1 MLEVGSEIWI
11 YIFIA
16 MLAIVLIY
24 YIKNFTKLKIE
35 IRKRNRSGL
44 PLQAIGY
51 LEMDND
57 GSAGEV
63 RLPGCGSL
71 PSVGRV
77 IVDKQAGRECG
88 FVEVVSTDIEDES
101 VTPRYKQAGYLCF
114 NGDNIIDKFGYV
126 YRQEKGSKERVVIGY
141 CARPSDP
148 NTPTIYGERNW
159 RTLWLKCTLNFYAGL
174 PKIEKTEGE
183 TEQKKSVEAN
193 CNITNNVAKLVGI
206 NDDKQAAADEQLVE
220 EPYFEPIADD
230 EPSQPTDAAVAEEPV
245 LEPAVTEEPKSEPKA
260 VEAVEEQPVEEQ
272 PVEET
277 PEEKSEEKAVEKS
290 EEAEDKKADKKKKKA
305 KKKKITKE
313 PMASASFIGFHSSL
327 KDYLPAEARA
337 CAFAALAG
345 DLRQGQ
351 YSEYYKAQPYGW
363 KDTALLSSLIYS
375 ALFLVLYFG
384 HRIVG
389 KTLVGENFEDIFVI
403 FILIG
408 MYYLLWMLVRLV
420 KIDCIE
426 NSNSFQ
432 KTLDLLNKNV
442 GLKGFNITILILS
455 LFAFYFSLMSANID
469 LIPLIWAIAWGV
481 FTNML
486 LKGANTSWI
495 ISTSYNEKDS
505 NRDSKEEVENPIGD
519 ISRTYEWELD
529 ATYSSQQLSG
539 SLTLYFTAQDMAD
552 MRQCNPF
559 FAQRKDK
566 SDKDYILDMFGFLKE
581 HRSFMARVR
590 YIAKYIDEAITEH
603 SLTPF
608 DKIQFTLDFV
618 QEPNIRFVENQDCK
632 SVNNYEDYIRYPDET
647 LYDKEGDCNSKS
659 LLAAMLFHEM
669 GYNVMYLASRKF
681 KHSAIGIEFTQKEVD
696 EMSYGSKGDE
706 MFIREGGKFYLYC
719 ETTGDRYKI
728 GKPID
733 GMSVNDFEEKVLLNV
748 ESELPTEEKS
758 QEKSVIYNWDLSSA
772 TEAQLHGNLVLK
784 FNYDDVDMLRT
795 CNPFRTYG
803 YDTNTYDANVS
814 SMFKYLCE
822 SESNTR
828 NVQTVAN
835 YIKRK
840 IDGAKLSDLDM
851 VQFVLNFVQMPNIA
865 YQIDEECMSI
875 GYQKEYMRFPDE
887 TLCDKEGDCDC
898 KSFLAANILH
908 CLGYNVLFLLSNKL
922 KHAAIAV
929 ECKNEWFDVIASSNI
944 DDIKLEH
951 NGRHYVF
958 CECTGENNV
967 VGFIK
972 EGDSIKD
979 FETIVELPA

>member
-11 YIFIA
+11 YLFIA

-24 YIKNFTKLKIE
+24 YIRNFTKLKVE
-35 IRKRNRSGL
+35 IRKKNRPGL
-44 PLQAIGY
+44 PLQEIGY

-63 RLPGCGSL
+63 RLPGCGSM

-77 IVDKQAGRECG
+77 IVEKRAGRESG

-101 VTPRYKQAGYLCF
+101 VSPRYKQAGYLCF

-126 YRQEKGSKERVVIGY
+126 YRQEKGSKERVVVGY

-174 PKIEKTEGE
+174 PKIEKTEGG
-183 TEQKKSVEAN
+183 TEQKKSVEAH
-193 CNITNNVAKLVGI
+193 CNVSGGAKLMGI
-206 NDDKQAAADEQLVE
+206 NDDKEVVAEESAAVE
-220 EPYFEPIADD
+220 EKPIEVQSEPQPEVTVAEPIA
-230 EPSQPTDAAVAEEPV
+230 EPVAEQT
-245 LEPAVTEEPKSEPKA
+245 PAEAPAETPGETPKEKA
-260 VEAVEEQPVEEQ
+260 
-272 PVEET
+272 EET
-277 PEEKSEEKAVEKS
+277 PAETPKEKPEEKPVEQSEKAK
-290 EEAEDKKADKKKKKA
+290 DKKAEKKKKKA

-313 PMASASFIGFHSSL
+313 PMASVSFVGFHSSL
-327 KDYLPAEARA
+327 KDYLPVEARA

-351 YSEYYKAQPYGW
+351 YSEFYKAQPYGW

-384 HRIVG
+384 YRIAG
-389 KTLVGENFEDIFVI
+389 KTLAGEYYEDIFVI
-403 FILIG
+403 FILVG

-432 KTLDLLNKNV
+432 KTLDLLNKNLS
-442 GLKGFNITILILS
+442 LKGFNLAIVIMS
-455 LFAFYFSLMSANID
+455 PFAFYFSLLSGNLD
-469 LIPLIWAIAWGV
+469 LLPLIWAIVWGV
-481 FTNML
+481 VTNMM
-486 LKGANTSWI
+486 LKGAGASWV

-505 NRDSKEEVENPIGD
+505 NRDSKEEVENPTGD
-519 ISRTYEWELD
+519 ISRTYEWDLD
-529 ATYSSQQLSG
+529 ATYSSQQLHG
-539 SLTLYFTAQDMAD
+539 NLTLYFTAQDMAD

-566 SDKDYILDMFGFLKE
+566 SDKDYILDMFGFLEE
-581 HRSFMARVR
+581 HGSFMARVR

-618 QEPNIRFVENQDCK
+618 QEPNIRFVSNKDCK

-681 KHSAIGIEFTQKEVD
+681 KHSAIGIEFTQKDVD

-733 GMSVNDFEEKVLLNV
+733 GMSVNDFEEKVIIRKP
-748 ESELPTEEKS
+748 EDSTEATPS
-758 QEKSVIYNWDLSSA
+758 SEKSVIYNWDLTSVMG
-772 TEAQLHGNLVLK
+772 AQLHGNLVLK
-784 FNYDDVDMLRT
+784 FTNDEIEALRGI
-795 CNPFRTYG
+795 NPFRTYG
-803 YDTNTYDANVS
+803 YDANTYDANVRT
-814 SMFKYLCE
+814 MFSYLGE
-822 SESNTR
+822 ERGRYR
-828 NVQTVAN
+828 NVETVAN
-835 YIKRK
+835 YIKSK
-840 IDGAKLSDLDM
+840 IDGARLSELDM
-851 VQFVLNFVQMPNIA
+851 LQFVLNFVQTPNFS
-865 YQIDEECMSI
+865 YQVDEECESI
-875 GYQKEYMRFPDE
+875 GFQKEYMRFPDE

-898 KSFLAANILH
+898 KSFLAASILH
-908 CLGYNVLFLLSNKL
+908 CLGYNVIFMLSKKL

-929 ECKNEWFDVIASSNI
+929 ECKDEWFDFIGYSNI
-944 DDIKLEH
+944 ENVKLEY
-951 NGRHYVF
+951 NGRNYLY
-958 CECTGENNV
+958 CESTGEGNR
-967 VGFIK
+967 VGIIK